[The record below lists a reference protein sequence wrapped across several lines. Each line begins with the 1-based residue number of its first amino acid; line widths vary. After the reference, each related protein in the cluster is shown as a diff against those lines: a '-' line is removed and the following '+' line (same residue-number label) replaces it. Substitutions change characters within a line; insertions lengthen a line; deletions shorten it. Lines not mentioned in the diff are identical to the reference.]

1 MYGYGYMYIYGVAI
15 NQITSWTTI
24 IFSDG
29 NDLVFS
35 DGNNLG
41 YGV

>member
-1 MYGYGYMYIYGVAI
+1 MYGYVYIYGYGNMSTI
-15 NQITSWTTI
+15 ISEWTTI
-24 IFSDG
+24 LFNDG